1 MLAIVRPLKLLFVT
15 PIVGL
20 MALYMAVSYGILY
33 LLIATFS
40 FVYKDNYNFDEG
52 QAGLTFL
59 PAGIGM
65 MIGVVTFGT
74 LSDLI
79 VQKGQRKG
87 LEHRPE
93 IRLSPALTLPC
104 CIALPAGLFLYGWTA
119 QYAVHFIVPMLGVA
133 IFSCGLMGVMVRINP
148 PSQIPL

>member
-1 MLAIVRPLKLLFVT
+1 
-15 PIVGL
+15 

-33 LLIATFS
+33 LLISTFS

-65 MIGVVTFGT
+65 MIGVITFGA
-74 LSDLI
+74 LSDVI
-79 VQKGQRKG
+79 VQKAQRKG

-93 IRLSPALTLPC
+93 VRLRPVLTTPC

-133 IFSCGLMGVMVRINP
+133 VFSCGLMGVMVRINS
-148 PSQIPL
+148 PSPIAL